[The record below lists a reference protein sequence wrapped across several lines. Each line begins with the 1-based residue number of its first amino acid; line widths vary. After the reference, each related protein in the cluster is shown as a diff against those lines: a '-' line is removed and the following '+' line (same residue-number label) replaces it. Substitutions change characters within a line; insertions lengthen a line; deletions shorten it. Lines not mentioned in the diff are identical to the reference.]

1 MGKLPFLKPREVE
14 ANLRA
19 LGFVHVRTK
28 GSHKIYVR
36 AADGVRKKAIVP
48 VDMGHAQFSANL
60 MKNMIRESLF
70 SQEEFCS
77 GQIKKPAL
85 ALIPVPEMSPEPQLQ
100 TALEPVTEEDEDA

>member
-14 ANLRA
+14 ANLKA

-70 SQEEFCS
+70 SQEEFCT
-77 GQIKKPAL
+77 GVMKKPKHTTEQAPQ
-85 ALIPVPEMSPEPQLQ
+85 AEPE
-100 TALEPVTEEDEDA
+100 LEPELEIIAEEDEGA